1 MSSYASPIRD
11 MKTIPEL
18 IWIDYACVGL
28 IAIFSLFG
36 FKRGFLGE
44 IFALLVWF
52 VAIWVGL
59 NFSREFAYFLQP
71 WTGNAMHRIG
81 LAVAS
86 LGLLTL
92 TLGTL
97 VAFLLGDIIQITG
110 FSFISRF
117 LGTLVGAFRTLLV
130 ISFIVFLAGT
140 TALPK
145 ESWWHESRLIAPFQQ
160 CAVWLR
166 KHVSSD
172 IAEFVKFE

>member
-1 MSSYASPIRD
+1 MNQ
-11 MKTIPEL
+11 IPEL

-28 IAIFSLFG
+28 IAIFALFG

-44 IFALLVWF
+44 LFALLVWIL
-52 VAIWVGL
+52 AIWVGL
-59 NFSREFAYFLQP
+59 NFSREFAYFLEP
-71 WTGNAMHRIG
+71 WAPNVVHRIG

-86 LGLLTL
+86 LGLMTVII
-92 TLGTL
+92 GTL

-110 FSFISRF
+110 FNFISRF

-140 TALPK
+140 TTLPK
-145 ESWWHESRLIAPFQQ
+145 ESWWHESQLIGPFQQ

-166 KHVSSD
+166 NQVSSG